1 MKIGK
6 KMKKMVN
13 GILIGA
19 MVFSM
24 AGMAFAD
31 NISTEK
37 KASKGRLGIEKRVGE
52 RFEKR
57 GPNLED
63 TITKLVEAGTITQDE
78 ATKWKAFNEE
88 RMEERKAEMDK
99 VKAMTKEERKA
110 YLEERK
116 DNKEAGPRR
125 GGMATLVEE
134 GVFTQEKADQVG
146 EKMHE
151 MRALEQEKR
160 FEEKMN
166 KLVEDGMITQDE
178 ATKWKAF
185 HEEKVEERKAEMDK
199 VKAMSEEDRKAYFE
213 ERKNTKGEKRD
224 ELSELVKEGVISQ
237 DTADKIKENA
247 PKRLERPDDKK
258 RPMDGV
264 RKFNQVAK

>member
-1 MKIGK
+1 MKIGE

-13 GILIGA
+13 GILIGT

-31 NISTEK
+31 NISTEE
-37 KASKGRLGIEKRVGE
+37 KAPKRRTAIHQKLGE

-99 VKAMTKEERKA
+99 VKEMTKEERKA

-125 GGMATLVEE
+125 DGMATLVEE
-134 GVFTQEKADQVG
+134 GIFTQEKAEQVG

-166 KLVEDGMITQDE
+166 KLVEEGMITQDE

-185 HEEKVEERKAEMDK
+185 NKEKMEERKVEMEK
-199 VKAMSEEDRKAYFE
+199 VKAMSEEDRKAYFD
-213 ERKNTKGEKRD
+213 ERKNTRGEKGDR
-224 ELSELVKEGVISQ
+224 LSELVKAGVISQ
-237 DTADKIKENA
+237 DTADKIKKNA
-247 PKRLERPDDKK
+247 PQRPERLDAKK
-258 RPMDGV
+258 RPMNGV
-264 RKFNQVAK
+264 RKFNKIAK